1 MATTVIRNSDWIVA
15 YEGGG
20 HRYATGDVAFT
31 GDALTHV
38 GGRYAGAAERE
49 IDGRGFMVMP
59 GLVNIHAH
67 PASEPLN
74 KGWNDEIGSPK
85 LYNSSLYEI
94 MPIFRPDAE
103 GVKAAF
109 RVALCEALMSGVTTL
124 VDLSVAHDGWIDL
137 MAASGIRGVL
147 GPMYRDA
154 RWYTDNGYLVQ
165 YEWDAA
171 AGRRAMDT
179 ALGIVAAAERHPS
192 GRLSGMVIP
201 SQIDTCSAELLRDS
215 HAEALRL
222 KVPFQTHAAQ
232 SIVEFHEM
240 TRRHGMTPIEWLDS
254 LGVLGPTS
262 IIGHGIF
269 LDHHSATSWP
279 RRDDLATII
288 ERGATVAHCPTVFIR
303 RGITMQTAGGYIR
316 RGVKI
321 GIGTDTYPHNMIEE
335 MRHALYASRIV
346 AKNVFDLRTSD
357 IFNAATLG
365 GAAALQRDDIG
376 RLAPRAKADL
386 VMVDVTAPSMR
397 PLRDPI
403 QSLIYAAADRAVRH
417 VFVAGAQVVA
427 DGRVTTM
434 DLEAASLALEE
445 AQRRVEPMVRQLD
458 WAHRS
463 HAELSPLVYRRDV

>member
-1 MATTVIRNSDWIVA
+1 MGQHIATTTVIRNSDWIVA
-15 YEGGG
+15 HEGGAS
-20 HRYATGDVAFT
+20 HVYRTGDVAFT
-31 GDALTHV
+31 GDTLTQV
-38 GGRYAGAAERE
+38 GGPYTGAADRE

-59 GLVNIHAH
+59 GLVNIHSH

-124 VDLSVAHDGWIDL
+124 VDLSVAHDGWVDL
-137 MAASGIRGVL
+137 MAESGIRGVL

-154 RWYTDNGYLVQ
+154 RWFTRTASWWNTSGTRPPG
-165 YEWDAA
+165 AA
-171 AGRRAMDT
+171 PWTPRSASSRRRSKPSEPA
-179 ALGIVAAAERHPS
+179 ALRHGDPVADRHLL
-192 GRLSGMVIP
+192 GRLF
-201 SQIDTCSAELLRDS
+201 RDS
-215 HAEALRL
+215 YAVALRL

-279 RRDDLATII
+279 QRDDLGTISI
-288 ERGATVAHCPTVFIR
+288 GDVLSRIARPCSSAAASRCRRSALYPARREDRHRYRHLSAQHDRGDAPRAVRVAHR
-303 RGITMQTAGGYIR
+303 RR
-316 RGVKI
+316 
-321 GIGTDTYPHNMIEE
+321 
-335 MRHALYASRIV
+335 
-346 AKNVFDLRTSD
+346 NVFDLRTSD

-376 RLAPRAKADL
+376 RLAPGAKAD
-386 VMVDVTAPSMR
+386 
-397 PLRDPI
+397 
-403 QSLIYAAADRAVRH
+403 
-417 VFVAGAQVVA
+417 
-427 DGRVTTM
+427 
-434 DLEAASLALEE
+434 
-445 AQRRVEPMVRQLD
+445 
-458 WAHRS
+458 W
-463 HAELSPLVYRRDV
+463 